1 MLDKAY
7 LLRLHQY
14 LCQHTEILG
23 VIVFDYETFYPIA
36 FYQSL
41 TGCYVIC
48 VSNRGE
54 LIKLLGCPPYEG

>member
-14 LCQHTEILG
+14 LRQHIKFLEIFA
-23 VIVFDYETFYPIA
+23 FDYEIFYPIA

-41 TGCYVIC
+41 TSCYVIR

-54 LIKLLGCPPYEG
+54 LIKLLGCPP